1 MKTQREHIIDRLTD
15 SIADLL
21 YYDRKE
27 DMDLPMGEF
36 EAAVVAG
43 EITVKEIITIWSDEL
58 RKGLRV
64 QITSR
69 EIEKLKDFNG

>member
-58 RKGLRV
+58 RAGLRV